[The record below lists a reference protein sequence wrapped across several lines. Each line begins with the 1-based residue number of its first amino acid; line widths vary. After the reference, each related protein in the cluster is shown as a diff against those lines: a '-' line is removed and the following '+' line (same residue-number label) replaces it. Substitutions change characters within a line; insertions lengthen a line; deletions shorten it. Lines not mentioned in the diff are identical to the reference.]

1 MAARKF
7 RLAAWSALKRFWMM
21 VGFKLRDSH
30 RMKKAR
36 PIASFQRAVLRRRAE
51 SIALASSRKLIVI
64 LDDRA
69 ARSFAVVMGITFLGT
84 AGMLF
89 QAFFEPNFLAKN
101 RGQPHREFCLVMLLQ
116 DRGQTVDAVGSF
128 CRERA
133 TAVPSVTP
141 GTVVFPLGGTSQNR
155 LGLR

>member
-1 MAARKF
+1 M
-7 RLAAWSALKRFWMM
+7 
-21 VGFKLRDSH
+21 
-30 RMKKAR
+30 
-36 PIASFQRAVLRRRAE
+36 
-51 SIALASSRKLIVI
+51 ALASSRKLIVI

-89 QAFFEPNFLAKN
+89 HAFFEPNFLAKN